1 MAILYQIRID
11 GAQVQHW
18 ETGAKPLVVGRG
30 ECADAFIEDDAL
42 SRSHFLIAR
51 EGADH
56 ILIDL
61 NSSNGTWVNGARV
74 SAHKLCSNELI
85 QAGESLFYFSEMPVA
100 TLLIPDTLALIKSA
114 DAVAART
121 PQG

>member
-1 MAILYQIRID
+1 
-11 GAQVQHW
+11 
-18 ETGAKPLVVGRG
+18 
-30 ECADAFIEDDAL
+30 
-42 SRSHFLIAR
+42 
-51 EGADH
+51 
-56 ILIDL
+56 
-61 NSSNGTWVNGARV
+61 VNGARV